1 MRGKKQGAGIYW
13 ESHKWL
19 LEVEKDGKKYK
30 FCLKMGGKRCCFE
43 SVRYRLLN
51 WHYKKLFEKLG
62 ELASI
67 LFGGLWVVIYWTK

>member
-30 FCLKMGGKRCCFE
+30 FCLKMGGKRCYFE
-43 SVRYRLLN
+43 SVGYCLLN